1 MFGTIVR
8 PGVYIMTVLHIAVM
22 GITFLYMFNKAHFA
36 STRLVSLVPLLML
49 LTDGC
54 TAGVDFFALPLLG
67 VLMEVLRLVVLGCCA
82 FAMRRDAH
90 QYAVRKRRR
99 VLREMK
105 ARVAALPN
113 PVDAVDAPCF
123 A

>member
-1 MFGTIVR
+1 
-8 PGVYIMTVLHIAVM
+8 
-22 GITFLYMFNKAHFA
+22 
-36 STRLVSLVPLLML
+36 ML

-54 TAGVDFFALPLLG
+54 TAGINSFAVPLLG

-82 FAMRRDAH
+82 FAMRRDAR
-90 QYAVRKRRR
+90 QYAEQKRRR

-105 ARVAALPN
+105 ARVAALPK
-113 PVDAVDAPCF
+113 PADAVDAPCF